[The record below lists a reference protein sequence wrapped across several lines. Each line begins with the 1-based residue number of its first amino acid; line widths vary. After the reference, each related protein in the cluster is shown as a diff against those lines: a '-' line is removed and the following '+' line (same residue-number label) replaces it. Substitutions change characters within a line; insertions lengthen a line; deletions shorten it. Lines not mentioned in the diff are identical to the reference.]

1 MMRPQSMIIF
11 DELRNLN
18 VLTVQNAKR
27 EGKKVVGCYCTFTPQ
42 ELILA
47 AGAHPVTLCGTR
59 QEPVAAAERDL
70 PRNLCPLIKSSYG
83 FAITG
88 KCPYFEAA
96 DLLVAET
103 TCDGKKKMYELMGK
117 IRPMHVM
124 NLPHSPKSEEALAA
138 WTNEMQVLKDWL
150 AEKFEVEI
158 TEDDIRK
165 AIKLMNREREAM
177 RRLHATTKV
186 KPSPVTGVDLL
197 VSVWTKGF
205 NINKEDGI
213 KLVEDLTAEI
223 EETAARGLS
232 PFTGETPRILLT
244 GCPVGF
250 GSEKVV
256 RLLEE
261 CGASVV
267 AFENCSGY
275 KALDRL
281 VDEDPNKDVMLALA
295 EKYLSIPCSC
305 MSPNEGRLEL
315 IDKLAKE
322 YQVDA
327 VVDLTWQACHTYN
340 VEAFVIRDYV
350 QNQLNLPYM
359 HLETDYSES
368 DVEQLRVRVQAFVEL
383 IQGE

>member
-1 MMRPQSMIIF
+1 MRPQSMKIF

-18 VLTVQNAKR
+18 VLTVQNAKQQG
-27 EGKKVVGCYCTFTPQ
+27 EKVVGCYCTYSPQ
-42 ELILA
+42 EIILA

-59 QEPVAAAERDL
+59 QEPIAAAERDL

-83 FAITG
+83 FAVSK

-96 DLLVAET
+96 DVLVAET

-117 IRPMHVM
+117 IKPMHVM
-124 NLPHSPKSEEALAA
+124 NLPQSQCGEQALAS
-138 WTNEMQVLKDWL
+138 WTKEMGIFKDWL
-150 AEKFEVEI
+150 AEKFAVEI
-158 TEDDIRK
+158 TEADLRQ

-197 VSVWTKGF
+197 ISVWTKGF

-223 EETAARGLS
+223 EEMSAQGIS
-232 PFTGETPRILLT
+232 PFTTETPRILLT

-261 CGASVV
+261 SGASVV

-281 VDEDPNKDVMLALA
+281 VDEDENKDVLVALA

-305 MSPNEGRLEL
+305 MSPNGGRLEL
-315 IDKLAKE
+315 INKLAKE
-322 YQVDA
+322 YQADA

-350 QNQLNLPYM
+350 QNELNLPYM

-368 DVEQLRVRVQAFVEL
+368 DVEQLRVRVQAFLEL
-383 IQGE
+383 VQGA

>member
-1 MMRPQSMIIF
+1 MRPESMKIF
-11 DELRNLN
+11 DDLRNLN
-18 VLTVQNAKR
+18 VLTIQNAKKNG
-27 EGKKVVGCYCTFTPQ
+27 EKVVGCYCTYSPQ

-47 AGAHPVTLCGTR
+47 AGAHSVTLCGTR

-117 IRPMHVM
+117 IKPMHVM
-124 NLPHSPKSEEALAA
+124 NLPQSANSEGALEQWTQEMHRFKA
-138 WTNEMQVLKDWL
+138 WLEQ
-150 AEKFEVEI
+150 KFAVRI
-158 TEDDIRK
+158 TEEDIRK
-165 AIKLMNREREAM
+165 AIKLMNRERNAL
-177 RRLHATTKV
+177 RRLHAVTKF
-186 KPSPVTGVDLL
+186 KPSPITGVDLL

-205 NINKEDGI
+205 NVNKEEGI
-213 KLVEDLTAEI
+213 KLVEDLAAEV
-223 EETAARGLS
+223 EAMAARGES
-232 PFTGETPRILLT
+232 PFTADAPRILLT

-261 CGASVV
+261 SGASVV

-275 KALDRL
+275 KSLDRL
-281 VDEDPNKDVMLALA
+281 VDEDPNKDVMVALA
-295 EKYLSIPCSC
+295 EKYLNIPCSC
-305 MSPNEGRLEL
+305 MTPNQGRLEL
-315 IDKLAKE
+315 IGKLAKE
-322 YQVDA
+322 YEVDG

-350 QNQLNLPYM
+350 QKQLNLPYM

-368 DVEQLRVRVQAFVEL
+368 DVEQLRVRVQAFLEL
-383 IQGE
+383 IQG

>member
-1 MMRPQSMIIF
+1 MRPQSMKIF

-18 VLTVQNAKR
+18 VLTVQNAKL
-27 EGKKVVGCYCTFTPQ
+27 EGRKVVGCYCTYSPQ
-42 ELILA
+42 EIILA

-59 QEPVAAAERDL
+59 QEPIAAAERDL

-83 FAITG
+83 FAVSK

-96 DLLVAET
+96 DVLVAET
-103 TCDGKKKMYELMGK
+103 TCDGKKKMYELMSK
-117 IRPMHVM
+117 IKPMHVM
-124 NLPHSPKSEEALAA
+124 NLPQNQNGKQTLAA
-138 WTNEMQVLKDWL
+138 WTKEMEIFKDWL
-150 AEKFEVEI
+150 AEKFAVEI
-158 TEDDIRK
+158 SEEDLRS
-165 AIKLMNREREAM
+165 AIKLMNREREVM

-223 EETAARGLS
+223 EELAAQGSS
-232 PFTGETPRILLT
+232 PFTSETPRILLT

-261 CGASVV
+261 SGASVV

-281 VDEDPNKDVMLALA
+281 VDEDENKDVMVALA

-315 IDKLAKE
+315 INKMAKE

-350 QNQLNLPYM
+350 QNELNLPYM

-368 DVEQLRVRVQAFVEL
+368 DVEQLRVRVQAFLEL
-383 IQGE
+383 VQGE

>member
-1 MMRPQSMIIF
+1 MRPESMKIF

-27 EGKKVVGCYCTFTPQ
+27 EGEKVVGCYCTYTPQ

-47 AGAHPVTLCGTR
+47 AGAYPVTLCGTR
-59 QEPVAAAERDL
+59 QDPIPAAERDL

-83 FAITG
+83 FAVNG
-88 KCPYFEAA
+88 KCPYFESA
-96 DLLVAET
+96 DVLVAET
-103 TCDGKKKMYELMGK
+103 TCDGKKKMYELMSK
-117 IRPMHVM
+117 IKPMHVM
-124 NLPHSPKSEEALAA
+124 NLPQSSQGEAALAA
-138 WTNEMQVLKDWL
+138 WTQEMIILKDWL
-150 AEKFEVEI
+150 AEKFAVEI
-158 TEDDIRK
+158 TEADIRK
-165 AIKLMNREREAM
+165 AVKLMNKERDAM
-177 RRLHATTKV
+177 RRLHATTKA
-186 KPSPVTGVDLL
+186 KPSPITGVDLL
-197 VSVWTKGF
+197 VAVWTKGF

-213 KLVEDLTAEI
+213 ALVEQLTAEI
-223 EETAARGLS
+223 EALTAQGIS
-232 PFTGETPRILLT
+232 PFTKETPRILLT

-261 CGASVV
+261 SGASVV

-281 VDEDPNKDVMLALA
+281 VDESETKDVMVALA
-295 EKYLSIPCSC
+295 EKYLNIPCSC
-305 MSPNEGRLEL
+305 MTPNDGRLEL
-315 IDKLAKE
+315 INKLARE

-327 VVDLTWQACHTYN
+327 IVDLTWQACHTYN
-340 VEAFVIRDYV
+340 IEAFVIRDYV

-368 DVEQLRVRVQAFVEL
+368 DVEQLRVRVQAFLEL
-383 IQGE
+383 VQGE

>member
-1 MMRPQSMIIF
+1 MRPESMKIF

-27 EGKKVVGCYCTFTPQ
+27 EGKNVVGCYCTYTPQ

-47 AGAHPVTLCGTR
+47 AGASPVTLCGTK
-59 QEPVAAAERDL
+59 QDPIPAAERDL

-83 FAITG
+83 FAVTG
-88 KCPYFEAA
+88 KCPYFESA
-96 DLLVAET
+96 DVLVAET

-117 IRPMHVM
+117 IKPMHVM
-124 NLPHSPKSEEALAA
+124 NLPQSSKGEEALVA
-138 WTNEMQVLKDWL
+138 WTKEMVILKNWL

-158 TEDDIRK
+158 TEEDIRK
-165 AIKLMNREREAM
+165 AVKLMNRERDAM

-186 KPSPVTGVDLL
+186 KPSPITGVDLL

-213 KLVEDLTAEI
+213 SLVEQLTAEI
-223 EETAARGLS
+223 EELTANGIS
-232 PFTGETPRILLT
+232 PFTKETPRILLT

-261 CGASVV
+261 SGASVV

-281 VDEDPNKDVMLALA
+281 VDESESKDVMVALA
-295 EKYLSIPCSC
+295 EKYLNIPCSC
-305 MSPNEGRLEL
+305 MTPNDGRLDL
-315 IDKLAKE
+315 INKLAKE
-322 YQVDA
+322 YQADA
-327 VVDLTWQACHTYN
+327 IVDLTWQACHTYN
-340 VEAFVIRDYV
+340 IEAFVIRDYV
-350 QNQLNLPYM
+350 QNKLNLPYM

-368 DVEQLRVRVQAFVEL
+368 DVEQLRVRVQAFLEL
-383 IQGE
+383 VQGE

>member
-1 MMRPQSMIIF
+1 MRPESMKIF

-18 VLTVQNAKR
+18 VLTVQNAKLQG
-27 EGKKVVGCYCTFTPQ
+27 EKVVGCYCTFTPQ

-47 AGAHPVTLCGTR
+47 AGAHAVTLCGTR

-117 IRPMHVM
+117 IKPMHVM
-124 NLPHSPKSEEALAA
+124 NLPHNKSEEAMEA
-138 WTNEMQVLKDWL
+138 WTREMSLLKDWL
-150 AEKFEVEI
+150 ADKFGVEI
-158 TEDDIRK
+158 TEEDIRK
-165 AIKLMNREREAM
+165 AIKLMNRERDAM
-177 RRLHATTKV
+177 RRLHEVTKA
-186 KPSPVTGVDLL
+186 KPAPITGVDLL

-205 NINKEDGI
+205 NVNKEDGI
-213 KLVEDLTAEI
+213 KLVEDLIAET
-223 EETAARGLS
+223 EELAAKGIS
-232 PFTGETPRILLT
+232 PFASNAPRILLT

-256 RLLEE
+256 KLLEE
-261 CGASVV
+261 SGASVV

-281 VDEDPNKDVMLALA
+281 VDEDESKDVMVALA
-295 EKYLSIPCSC
+295 EKYLNIPCSC

-315 IDKLAKE
+315 IGKLAKE
-322 YQVDA
+322 YQADG

-340 VEAFVIRDYV
+340 VEAFFIRDFV
-350 QNQLNLPYM
+350 QSQLNLPYI

-368 DVEQLRVRVQAFVEL
+368 DVEQLRVRVQAFLEL
-383 IQGE
+383 IQE

>member
-1 MMRPQSMIIF
+1 MRPQSMKIF

-18 VLTVQNAKR
+18 VLTVQNAKQ
-27 EGKKVVGCYCTFTPQ
+27 EGKKVVGCYCTYTPQ

-47 AGAHPVTLCGTR
+47 AGAYPVTLCGTR

-96 DLLVAET
+96 DVLVAET

-117 IRPMHVM
+117 IKPMHVM
-124 NLPHSPKSEEALAA
+124 KLPHSPKSEAALAA
-138 WTNEMQVLKDWL
+138 WTKEMHLLKEWL

-158 TEDDIRK
+158 TDEDIRK

-177 RRLHATTKV
+177 RRLHATTKA
-186 KPSPVTGVDLL
+186 KPSPVSGVDLL
-197 VSVWTKGF
+197 VAVWTKGF

-223 EETAARGLS
+223 EDMAARGIS
-232 PFTGETPRILLT
+232 PFTDETPRILLT

-261 CGASVV
+261 SGASVV

-275 KALDRL
+275 KALDRQ
-281 VDEDPNKDVMLALA
+281 VDENPAKDVMEALA
-295 EKYLSIPCSC
+295 EKYINIPCSC
-305 MSPNEGRLEL
+305 MSPNQGRLDL
-315 IDKLAKE
+315 IKKLASE

-340 VEAFVIRDYV
+340 VEAYVIRDFV
-350 QNQLNLPYM
+350 QNQLHLPYL

-368 DVEQLRVRVQAFVEL
+368 DVEQLRVRVQAFLEL
-383 IQGE
+383 VQGE

>member
-1 MMRPQSMIIF
+1 MRPETMKVF
-11 DELRNLN
+11 DDLRNLN
-18 VLTVQNAKR
+18 VLTVQDAKQKG
-27 EGKKVVGCYCTFTPQ
+27 EKVVGCYCTYSPQ

-47 AGAHPVTLCGTR
+47 AGAHSVTLCGTR

-83 FAITG
+83 FAVTG

-103 TCDGKKKMYELMGK
+103 TCDGKKKMYELMSK
-117 IRPMHVM
+117 IKPMHTM
-124 NLPHSPKSEEALAA
+124 NLPQSVQAEDALEA
-138 WTNEMQVLKDWL
+138 WTREMHRLKNWL
-150 AEKFEVEI
+150 EEKFGVEI
-158 TEDDIRK
+158 TEEKIRES
-165 AIKLMNREREAM
+165 IKLMNRERNAL
-177 RRLHATTKV
+177 RRLHRVTQV
-186 KPSPVTGVDLL
+186 KPAPITGVDLL

-213 KLVEDLTAEI
+213 KLVEELIAEI
-223 EETAARGLS
+223 EELTSRGSS
-232 PFTGETPRILLT
+232 PFAADAPRILLT

-256 RLLEE
+256 KLLEE

-281 VDEDPNKDVMLALA
+281 VDEDESKDVMVALA
-295 EKYLSIPCSC
+295 EKYLNIPCSC
-305 MSPNEGRLEL
+305 MAPNEGRLDL
-315 IDKLAKE
+315 IGRLASE
-322 YQVDA
+322 YQVDG

-340 VEAFVIRDYV
+340 VEAFFIRDYV
-350 QNQLNLPYM
+350 QGKLNLPYL

-368 DVEQLRVRVQAFVEL
+368 DVEQIRVRVQAFLEL
-383 IQGE
+383 IQE

>member
-1 MMRPQSMIIF
+1 MRPESMKIF

-27 EGKKVVGCYCTFTPQ
+27 EGEKVVGCYCTYTPQ

-47 AGAHPVTLCGTR
+47 AGAHAVTLCGTR
-59 QEPVAAAERDL
+59 QEPIPAAERDL

-83 FAITG
+83 FAVTK

-117 IRPMHVM
+117 IKPMHVM
-124 NLPHSPKSEEALAA
+124 NLPQSVQAEGALASWA
-138 WTNEMQVLKDWL
+138 NEMSSLKNWL
-150 AEKFEVEI
+150 EEKFEVEI
-158 TEDDIRK
+158 TEEDIRR
-165 AIKLMNREREAM
+165 AIKLMNRERTAM
-177 RRLHATTKV
+177 KRLHETTKV

-223 EETAARGLS
+223 EEISAKGIS
-232 PFTGETPRILLT
+232 PFTSEAPRVLLT

-261 CGASVV
+261 SGASVV

-275 KALDRL
+275 KALDRM
-281 VDEDPNKDVMLALA
+281 VDEDESKDVMVALA
-295 EKYLSIPCSC
+295 EKYLNIPCSC
-305 MSPNEGRLEL
+305 MSPNQGRLEL
-315 IDKLAKE
+315 INKLATE

-340 VEAFVIRDYV
+340 VEAFAIRDYV
-350 QNQLNLPYM
+350 QNELKLPYM

-368 DVEQLRVRVQAFVEL
+368 DVEQLRVRVQAFLEL
-383 IQGE
+383 VQGE

>member
-1 MMRPQSMIIF
+1 MRPESMKIF

-27 EGKKVVGCYCTFTPQ
+27 EGKKVVGCYCTYTPQ

-47 AGAHPVTLCGTR
+47 SGASPVTLCGTR
-59 QEPVAAAERDL
+59 QEPIPAAERDL

-83 FAITG
+83 FAVTA

-96 DLLVAET
+96 DVLVAET
-103 TCDGKKKMYELMGK
+103 TCDGKKKMYELMSK
-117 IRPMHVM
+117 IKPMHVM
-124 NLPHSPKSEEALAA
+124 NLPQGPKGEEALVA
-138 WTNEMQVLKDWL
+138 WAKEMNILKDWL

-158 TEDDIRK
+158 TEADIRK
-165 AIKLMNREREAM
+165 AIKLMNRERSAM
-177 RRLHATTKV
+177 RNLHATTKV
-186 KPSPVTGVDLL
+186 KPAPITGVDLL

-213 KLVEDLTAEI
+213 TLVEQLTAEI
-223 EETAARGLS
+223 EELTAKGIS
-232 PFTGETPRILLT
+232 PFTNETPRILLT

-261 CGASVV
+261 SGASVV

-281 VDEDPNKDVMLALA
+281 VDESENKDVMVALA
-295 EKYLSIPCSC
+295 EKYLNIPCSC
-305 MSPNEGRLEL
+305 MTPNEGRFDL
-315 IDKLAKE
+315 INKMAKE

-327 VVDLTWQACHTYN
+327 IVDLTWQACHTYN
-340 VEAFVIRDYV
+340 IEAYAIRDYV
-350 QNQLNLPYM
+350 QNQLSLPYM

-368 DVEQLRVRVQAFVEL
+368 DVEQLRVRVQAFLEL

>member
-1 MMRPQSMIIF
+1 MRPQSMKIF

-18 VLTVQNAKR
+18 VLTVQNAKQ
-27 EGKKVVGCYCTFTPQ
+27 EGEKVVGCYCTYSPQ
-42 ELILA
+42 EIILA

-59 QEPVAAAERDL
+59 QEPIAAAERDL

-83 FAITG
+83 FAVSK

-96 DLLVAET
+96 DVLVAET
-103 TCDGKKKMYELMGK
+103 TCDGKKKMYELMSK
-117 IRPMHVM
+117 IKPMHVM
-124 NLPHSPKSEEALAA
+124 NLPQNQNGEQTLAA
-138 WTNEMQVLKDWL
+138 WTKEMEIFKDWL
-150 AEKFEVEI
+150 AEKFAVEI
-158 TEDDIRK
+158 SEEDLRK

-223 EETAARGLS
+223 EELTAQGSS
-232 PFTGETPRILLT
+232 PFTAETPRILLT

-261 CGASVV
+261 SGASVV

-281 VDEDPNKDVMLALA
+281 VDEDPTKDVMVALA

-315 IDKLAKE
+315 IHKMAQE

-350 QNQLNLPYM
+350 QNKLNLPYM

-368 DVEQLRVRVQAFVEL
+368 DVEQLRVRVQAFLEL
-383 IQGE
+383 VQGE

>member
-1 MMRPQSMIIF
+1 MRPESMKIF

-27 EGKKVVGCYCTFTPQ
+27 EGRKVVGCYCTYTPQ

-47 AGAHPVTLCGTR
+47 AGAHAVTLCGTR
-59 QEPVAAAERDL
+59 QEPIPAAERDL

-83 FAITG
+83 FAVTK

-117 IRPMHVM
+117 IKPMHVM
-124 NLPHSPKSEEALAA
+124 NLPQSAQAEDALASWA
-138 WTNEMQVLKDWL
+138 NEMSSLKSWL
-150 AEKFEVEI
+150 EEKFEVEI
-158 TEDDIRK
+158 TEEDIRR
-165 AIKLMNREREAM
+165 AIKLMNRERTAM
-177 RRLHATTKV
+177 KRLHETTKA

-223 EETAARGLS
+223 EEISAKGIS
-232 PFTGETPRILLT
+232 PFTSETPRVLLT

-256 RLLEE
+256 RLIEE
-261 CGASVV
+261 SGASVV

-275 KALDRL
+275 KALDRM
-281 VDEDPNKDVMLALA
+281 VDEDESKDVMVALA
-295 EKYLSIPCSC
+295 EKYLNIPCSC
-305 MSPNEGRLEL
+305 MTPNQGRLEL
-315 IDKLAKE
+315 INKLAAE

-340 VEAFVIRDYV
+340 VEAFAIRDYV
-350 QNQLNLPYM
+350 QNELKLPYM

-368 DVEQLRVRVQAFVEL
+368 DVEQLRVRVQAFLEL
-383 IQGE
+383 VQGE

>member
-1 MMRPQSMIIF
+1 MRPESMKIF

-27 EGKKVVGCYCTFTPQ
+27 DGEKVVGCYCTYTPQ

-59 QEPVAAAERDL
+59 QDPIPAAERDL

-83 FAITG
+83 FAVNG
-88 KCPYFEAA
+88 KCPYFEAS
-96 DLLVAET
+96 DVLVAET
-103 TCDGKKKMYELMGK
+103 TCDGKKKMYELMSK
-117 IRPMHVM
+117 IKPMHVM
-124 NLPHSPKSEEALAA
+124 NLPQTSQGEAALAA
-138 WTNEMQVLKDWL
+138 WAQEMVVLKDWL
-150 AEKFEVEI
+150 AERFEVEI
-158 TEDDIRK
+158 TEEDIRK
-165 AIKLMNREREAM
+165 AVKLMNKERDAM
-177 RRLHATTKV
+177 RRLHATTKA
-186 KPSPVTGVDLL
+186 KPSPITGVDLL

-213 KLVEDLTAEI
+213 ALVEQLTAEI
-223 EETAARGLS
+223 EELTAQGLS
-232 PFTGETPRILLT
+232 PFTKETPRILLT

-261 CGASVV
+261 SGAAVV

-281 VDEDPNKDVMLALA
+281 VDESETKDVMVALA
-295 EKYLSIPCSC
+295 EKYLNIPCSC
-305 MSPNEGRLEL
+305 MTPNDGRLEL
-315 IDKLAKE
+315 IHKMAKE

-327 VVDLTWQACHTYN
+327 IVDLTWQACHTYN
-340 VEAFVIRDYV
+340 IEAFVIRDYV
-350 QNQLNLPYM
+350 QNQLNLPCM

-368 DVEQLRVRVQAFVEL
+368 DVEQLRVRVQAFLEL
-383 IQGE
+383 VQGE